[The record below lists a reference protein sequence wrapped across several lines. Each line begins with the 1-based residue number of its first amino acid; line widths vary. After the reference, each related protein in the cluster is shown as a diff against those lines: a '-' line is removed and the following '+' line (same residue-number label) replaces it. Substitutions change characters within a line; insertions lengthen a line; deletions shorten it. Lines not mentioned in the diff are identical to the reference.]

1 MIKRTHSVCLLI
13 KVEKKV
19 QAICLRNV
27 SSNVEHNNVS
37 KIIWD
42 RSLLRP
48 QQKWGYNVHRS
59 LVLSIYNF
67 ASTQEDTLHSIHLLE
82 WNKHT
87 YSLFNFAIFCLLGK
101 KATSWEVTCNYA
113 YLHFWS
119 FYLLQAFADQCDAV
133 SRRMGFMPLPLGVVM
148 IRVVST
154 AFKTN
159 SRGAPVVFLLAYL
172 ALLTFRYV
180 LTSQ

>member
-1 MIKRTHSVCLLI
+1 MYTEASSSRYIISRPRNKTHFIRYVC
-13 KVEKKV
+13 
-19 QAICLRNV
+19 
-27 SSNVEHNNVS
+27 SSETNT
-37 KIIWD
+37 
-42 RSLLRP
+42 P
-48 QQKWGYNVHRS
+48 TAF
-59 LVLSIYNF
+59 SISPFF
-67 ASTQEDTLHSIHLLE
+67 AFLGR
-82 WNKHT
+82 KP
-87 YSLFNFAIFCLLGK
+87 LLGK
-101 KATSWEVTCNYA
+101 LHVTMYA

>member
-1 MIKRTHSVCLLI
+1 MEICDHQFRCKLVLLQALKFTPQFGPKRYILVFFILSCMFCSFFIIPFSCGLCYYAFIVIMIKRTTHSVCLLV

-37 KIIWD
+37 EIIWD
-42 RSLLRP
+42 RSLLGP

-67 ASTQEDTLHSIHLLE
+67 ASTQEDTLHSIRLPE

-87 YSLFNFAIFCLLGK
+87 YGLFNFAIFLP
-101 KATSWEVTCNYA
+101 SWEES
-113 YLHFWS
+113 HF
-119 FYLLQAFADQCDAV
+119 
-133 SRRMGFMPLPLGVVM
+133 LGSYM
-148 IRVVST
+148 
-154 AFKTN
+154 
-159 SRGAPVVFLLAYL
+159 
-172 ALLTFRYV
+172 
-180 LTSQ
+180 

>member
-1 MIKRTHSVCLLI
+1 MYTEASSSRYIISHPRKKTHFIRYVC
-13 KVEKKV
+13 
-19 QAICLRNV
+19 
-27 SSNVEHNNVS
+27 SSETNT
-37 KIIWD
+37 
-42 RSLLRP
+42 P
-48 QQKWGYNVHRS
+48 TTAF
-59 LVLSIYNF
+59 SISPF
-67 ASTQEDTLHSIHLLE
+67 
-82 WNKHT
+82 
-87 YSLFNFAIFCLLGK
+87 FCLLGK

>member
-87 YSLFNFAIFCLLGK
+87 YSLFNFAIFAFLGRKPLLGK
-101 KATSWEVTCNYA
+101 LHVT
-113 YLHFWS
+113 
-119 FYLLQAFADQCDAV
+119 
-133 SRRMGFMPLPLGVVM
+133 MPIYIFGLF
-148 IRVVST
+148 ICCRH
-154 AFKTN
+154 
-159 SRGAPVVFLLAYL
+159 
-172 ALLTFRYV
+172 LLTSAMQFHEEWVSCHCLWASSWLESSAQPSKPTPEELQWFSYWHIW
-180 LTSQ
+180 LC